1 MLNSKPTN
9 HSQILIKGYSV
20 ILLFALIFN
29 AEQTHAQT
37 PNISYTTPQV
47 YTVNTAISP
56 LTPVNTSYSQVAA
69 FAGTGQQGLVNGLR
83 LSAEFNSPGS
93 IAFDNNGNFIIADQ
107 VNNAI
112 RMITPAGIVSTVAIT
127 QQRPESAAVDSHGN
141 IYVSEYSYIE
151 KIDPSGTQ
159 TLFAG
164 DLLATGNVD
173 GLGTNAR
180 FNNASAIVIDASDNL
195 YVCDFYNYTIRKIT
209 PDGNVT
215 TFAGN
220 GTRGEN
226 NGSANVATF
235 NAPFGIAIDAA
246 DNLYIADQILIRK
259 ITPTGVVST
268 FAGNEIQKD
277 VDGPAA
283 SASISGAFG
292 LTVVSNGDVY
302 VSDSGPSG
310 YPLIANR
317 IRKISNGIVSTLQL
331 YNSSSVTV
339 QTYIDSP
346 TGIIMDKAG
355 NLYVISDN
363 EIQKIAIITYSIDK
377 PLPPGLVFDTGT
389 GIISGT
395 PTQAWPSTDYTI
407 TATNSG
413 GSSIAVVNITVIKA
427 VAALPVS
434 PPNIKYQT
442 PQIYT
447 VSTTINPLP
456 PVNTGGAVP
465 ATIYGQVITFAGS
478 AAHGSA
484 NGNGIAATFNNPTRI
499 AEDANGNVFVADRDN
514 GSVRKITPTGTVT
527 TFAQGYSQPNGL
539 CVDPAGNVF
548 VADAGSNS
556 VEKTTPAG
564 VITNF
569 ASGFNSPY
577 DVTIDAA
584 GNLYVADGGDHQI
597 RKISPASI
605 VSTLAGSG
613 AGGNTNGAGNVASFN
628 TPDCVSLDASNNIYV
643 SDPGNNDIR
652 MVTPAGVVSTVAGT
666 PVGGS
671 LNGPVSTATFSGPC
685 GVAKDIPGNIY
696 VADLSNNLIRKIDPT
711 GIVSTLAGSGNP
723 AALDGVGLAA
733 SFNRPND
740 VQVDPNGFLYV
751 DDYGNNIIRKVI
763 ITGYTI
769 DKTLPAGLTFDPT
782 TGIISGTPTAASP
795 ATNYTVTAYNTG
807 GSSITVVNIKVILAA
822 PALVFGPLSNETQCS
837 PDFAPGATGGTGT
850 YSYSSSNTAVAT
862 IINNKIHI
870 TGSGITNITVTDGVN
885 TLTQQLTV
893 VEQLTITANII
904 QTVIANC
911 TGEPNTY
918 MVNYTNGITPT
929 NFQWQVN
936 NQNVGG
942 STSTFSSNTLK
953 NDNVITCIVTDA
965 AICTTGPATSN
976 SLTVV
981 FKPSVT
987 PSVSIQS
994 SAVGSVAPDTPIT
1007 FTATPANGGSSPS
1020 YQWMIN
1026 GIAITGANNP
1036 TYTNTCLNDGDIVDC
1051 TLTNNDATCVITPTV
1066 QSNNITIAITAAT
1079 NPATVTITPSVNN
1092 VYAGTPITLTAAV
1105 TNTNVIN
1112 YQWQVNGKDGGN
1124 NSSIFSSS
1132 TFHNGDKVTCMI
1144 TSQNNCHTLITS
1156 NTVVI
1161 ELLPPLVLT
1170 IPNTFTP
1177 NGDGINDLWEIPGL
1191 AFYPN
1196 CEVTV
1201 YNRYGSLVYKSKGY
1215 SKSWDG
1221 NYNGA
1226 PLPSSTYYYIID
1238 PGNKNPKVS
1247 GYVLILR

>member
-9 HSQILIKGYSV
+9 HHPIFIKGYSV

-29 AEQTHAQT
+29 AKLTCAQ
-37 PNISYTTPQV
+37 
-47 YTVNTAISP
+47 A
-56 LTPVNTSYSQVAA
+56 
-69 FAGTGQQGLVNGLR
+69 
-83 LSAEFNSPGS
+83 
-93 IAFDNNGNFIIADQ
+93 
-107 VNNAI
+107 
-112 RMITPAGIVSTVAIT
+112 
-127 QQRPESAAVDSHGN
+127 
-141 IYVSEYSYIE
+141 
-151 KIDPSGTQ
+151 
-159 TLFAG
+159 
-164 DLLATGNVD
+164 
-173 GLGTNAR
+173 
-180 FNNASAIVIDASDNL
+180 
-195 YVCDFYNYTIRKIT
+195 
-209 PDGNVT
+209 
-215 TFAGN
+215 
-220 GTRGEN
+220 
-226 NGSANVATF
+226 
-235 NAPFGIAIDAA
+235 
-246 DNLYIADQILIRK
+246 
-259 ITPTGVVST
+259 
-268 FAGNEIQKD
+268 
-277 VDGPAA
+277 
-283 SASISGAFG
+283 
-292 LTVVSNGDVY
+292 
-302 VSDSGPSG
+302 
-310 YPLIANR
+310 
-317 IRKISNGIVSTLQL
+317 
-331 YNSSSVTV
+331 
-339 QTYIDSP
+339 
-346 TGIIMDKAG
+346 
-355 NLYVISDN
+355 
-363 EIQKIAIITYSIDK
+363 
-377 PLPPGLVFDTGT
+377 
-389 GIISGT
+389 
-395 PTQAWPSTDYTI
+395 
-407 TATNSG
+407 
-413 GSSIAVVNITVIKA
+413 
-427 VAALPVS
+427 
-434 PPNIKYQT
+434 PNIKYQT
-442 PQIYT
+442 PQTY
-447 VSTTINPLP
+447 TINATITPLP

-478 AAHGSA
+478 ANHGSA
-484 NGNGIAATFNNPTRI
+484 DGNGIAATFNNPTRV

-527 TFAQGYSQPNGL
+527 TLAQGYSQPNGL

-556 VEKTTPAG
+556 IEKTSPAG

-569 ASGFNSPY
+569 ASGFSSPY

-597 RKISPASI
+597 RKISPAGV

-613 AGGNTNGAGNVASFN
+613 AGGSTNGAGNVASFN
-628 TPDCVSLDASNNIYV
+628 TPNCVSLDASNNIYV
-643 SDPGNNDIR
+643 SDPANNDVR
-652 MVTPAGVVSTVAGT
+652 MVTPAGVVSTIAGT

-671 LNGPVSTATFSGPC
+671 SNGPVSVATFSGPC

-723 AALDGVGLAA
+723 AAVDGVGLAA

-740 VQVDPNGFLYV
+740 VQVDPNGFLYI

-782 TGIISGTPTAASP
+782 TGIISGTPIAASP
-795 ATNYTVTAYNTG
+795 ATNYTVTAYNIG
-807 GSSITVVNIKVILAA
+807 GSSSTIVNIKVILAT
-822 PALVFGPLSNETQCS
+822 PSLVFGPLPNQTQCS
-837 PDFAPGATGGTGT
+837 PNFAPGATGGTGT
-850 YSYSSSNTAVAT
+850 YTYSSSNTAVAI

-870 TGSGITNITVTDGVN
+870 TGSGVTNITVTDGVN
-885 TLTQQLTV
+885 TVIQSLTV
-893 VEQLTITANII
+893 TDQLTITANIV
-904 QTVIANC
+904 QTDIANC
-911 TGEPNTY
+911 PGEANTY

-936 NQNVGG
+936 NQNTGG
-942 STSTFSSNTLK
+942 NTSTFSTNTVK
-953 NDNVITCIVTDA
+953 NGDIITCIVTDA

-981 FKPSVT
+981 FKPSIT

-1007 FTATPANGGSSPS
+1007 FIATPTNGGSSPS

-1026 GIAITGANNP
+1026 GIAIAGANNQ

-1051 TLTNNDATCVITPTV
+1051 TLTNNDATCVVIPSV
-1066 QSNNITIAITAAT
+1066 QSNNITVVITALT
-1079 NPATVTITPSVNN
+1079 NPATVTITPSINN

-1112 YQWQVNGKDGGN
+1112 YQWQVNGKTEGN

-1177 NGDGINDLWEIPGL
+1177 NGDGINDLWEIHGL

-1196 CEVTV
+1196 CEITV

>member
-1 MLNSKPTN
+1 MFNSKPTN
-9 HSQILIKGYSV
+9 HRPILIKCYSV
-20 ILLFALIFN
+20 ILLSALIFN
-29 AEQTHAQT
+29 AKLTCAQ
-37 PNISYTTPQV
+37 
-47 YTVNTAISP
+47 A
-56 LTPVNTSYSQVAA
+56 
-69 FAGTGQQGLVNGLR
+69 
-83 LSAEFNSPGS
+83 
-93 IAFDNNGNFIIADQ
+93 
-107 VNNAI
+107 
-112 RMITPAGIVSTVAIT
+112 
-127 QQRPESAAVDSHGN
+127 
-141 IYVSEYSYIE
+141 
-151 KIDPSGTQ
+151 
-159 TLFAG
+159 
-164 DLLATGNVD
+164 
-173 GLGTNAR
+173 
-180 FNNASAIVIDASDNL
+180 
-195 YVCDFYNYTIRKIT
+195 
-209 PDGNVT
+209 
-215 TFAGN
+215 
-220 GTRGEN
+220 
-226 NGSANVATF
+226 
-235 NAPFGIAIDAA
+235 
-246 DNLYIADQILIRK
+246 
-259 ITPTGVVST
+259 
-268 FAGNEIQKD
+268 
-277 VDGPAA
+277 
-283 SASISGAFG
+283 
-292 LTVVSNGDVY
+292 
-302 VSDSGPSG
+302 
-310 YPLIANR
+310 
-317 IRKISNGIVSTLQL
+317 
-331 YNSSSVTV
+331 
-339 QTYIDSP
+339 
-346 TGIIMDKAG
+346 
-355 NLYVISDN
+355 
-363 EIQKIAIITYSIDK
+363 
-377 PLPPGLVFDTGT
+377 
-389 GIISGT
+389 
-395 PTQAWPSTDYTI
+395 
-407 TATNSG
+407 
-413 GSSIAVVNITVIKA
+413 
-427 VAALPVS
+427 
-434 PPNIKYQT
+434 PNIKYQT
-442 PQIYT
+442 PQTYT
-447 VSTTINPLP
+447 VNTTISPLP
-456 PVNTGGAVP
+456 PVNIGGAVP

-484 NGNGIAATFNNPTRI
+484 DGNGIAATFNNPTRV

-514 GSVRKITPTGTVT
+514 GSVRKITPSGTVT
-527 TFAQGYSQPNGL
+527 TLAQGYSQPNGL

-556 VEKTTPAG
+556 IEKTSPAG

-597 RKISPASI
+597 RKVSAAGV

-628 TPDCVSLDASNNIYV
+628 TPNCVSLDASNNIYV
-643 SDPGNNDIR
+643 SDPANNDIR
-652 MVTPAGVVSTVAGT
+652 MVSPAGVVSTIAGT
-666 PVGGS
+666 SVGGS
-671 LNGPVSTATFSGPC
+671 LNGPVSVATFSGPC

-711 GIVSTLAGSGNP
+711 GNVSTLAGSGSP
-723 AALDGVGLAA
+723 AAIDGVGLAA

-795 ATNYTVTAYNTG
+795 ATNYTVTAYNIG
-807 GSSITVVNIKVILAA
+807 GSSSTVVNIKVILAA
-822 PALVFGPLSNETQCS
+822 PPLVFGPLLNETPCS

-850 YSYSSSNTAVAT
+850 YSYSSSNIAVAT

-870 TGSGITNITVTDGVN
+870 TGSGITNITVTDGIN

-893 VEQLTITANII
+893 VEQLTITANIVQI
-904 QTVIANC
+904 DIANC
-911 TGEPNTY
+911 PGEPNTY
-918 MVNYTNGITPT
+918 MVNYNYGITPT

-936 NQNVGG
+936 NQNAGG
-942 STSTFSSNTLK
+942 NTSTFSSNTLK
-953 NDNVITCIVTDA
+953 NNDVITCIVTDA

-981 FKPSVT
+981 FKQGVT

-1026 GIAITGANNP
+1026 GIAIAGANNQ

-1051 TLTNNDATCVITPTV
+1051 ALTNNDAACVVIPAV
-1066 QSNNITIAITAAT
+1066 QSNNITVAITAPT

-1092 VYAGTPITLTAAV
+1092 VYAGTPITLTASV

-1112 YQWQVNGKDGGN
+1112 YQWQVNDKDSGN
-1124 NSSIFSSS
+1124 NSSMFSSS
-1132 TFHNGDKVTCMI
+1132 TFHNDDKVTCMI